1 MKQSTVSVF
10 IAASAKFC
18 AAGGSAVDVAALCA
32 SMRTTAALRKHEDD
46 GSPAHSIAAPQVKS
60 SCLLRGKVAA
70 ATCAADGRM
79 QFLRRARSIHHA
91 TEGSSRSAL
100 RAAAEDAIPSGA
112 KDGRLQSKRA
122 RDALDVDAAERM
134 KHAAKL
140 PLSRAAGTRTK
151 PPPPP
156 QQQQQQHTRN
166 VRGGM
171 VPSSVA
177 SRSMTT
183 RRFGNIKTA
192 EQANT
197 RSS

>member
-1 MKQSTVSVF
+1 
-10 IAASAKFC
+10 
-18 AAGGSAVDVAALCA
+18 
-32 SMRTTAALRKHEDD
+32 MRTTAALRKHEDD

-70 ATCAADGRM
+70 ATCADDGRM

-91 TEGSSRSAL
+91 TEGNSRSAL
-100 RAAAEDAIPSGA
+100 RVAAEDAISSRA

-122 RDALDVDAAERM
+122 RDARDVDAAERM

-151 PPPPP
+151 PPQQQQQQQQQQQP

-166 VRGGM
+166 VRGGI

-177 SRSMTT
+177 SCSMTT
-183 RRFGNIKTA
+183 RRFGNIETA

-197 RSS
+197 MSS